1 MPPAERSSGEVHAAD
16 VDSDLQTAIGAHP
29 PVDRASTGVL
39 ETVNALTEPFHA
51 SRTPSEA
58 QVPGMNNIAGGP
70 TVDRTPTGE
79 GETLALTSAP
89 VAEEPRWDPA
99 MAETFTPRFGAATQD
114 SKVETSPVGHGRPPI
129 IWGQDIQIRPSMNL
143 PQPSN
148 SSSRTSAILSI
159 SQASVSDA
167 ILRLQLEKARVQK
180 ELDKRKAD
188 HDDLKHS
195 ASEAT
200 GQVEVEQ
207 KSCGEKLSEESCK

>member
-1 MPPAERSSGEVHAAD
+1 MREGLRPSGEADPATSCMPLAERSSGEVHAAD

-39 ETVNALTEPFHA
+39 ETLNALTEPFHA

-129 IWGQDIQIRPSMNL
+129 IWGQDIQIRPFMNL
-143 PQPSN
+143 HSHPTRHLVLQRYYRLAKPRSVTPS
-148 SSSRTSAILSI
+148 
-159 SQASVSDA
+159 
-167 ILRLQLEKARVQK
+167 
-180 ELDKRKAD
+180 
-188 HDDLKHS
+188 
-195 ASEAT
+195 
-200 GQVEVEQ
+200 
-207 KSCGEKLSEESCK
+207 